1 VSLPETGP
9 PLIGV
14 LGGGQLGRM
23 LALAGIPM
31 GLRFRFLEP
40 GQDSPVR
47 GVGEV
52 VRARWDDPDALR
64 RFCDGLDV
72 VTYEFE
78 NVPVGVVGQIS
89 EWGRVSP
96 PSRALAAAQDRLSE
110 KELFRRLGVQTAP
123 FLPVGTRDEL
133 VEAVR
138 TLDFPS
144 VLKTR
149 QMGYDGKGQR
159 FLRGHEDVAS
169 AWEALGD
176 HPLMLEGF
184 IAFERELSVIGVRGQ
199 DGTVAFYPVSVN
211 EHREGILR
219 TTRAPSPGV
228 SPQRQDEAERIAA
241 SLLHEL
247 DYVGVLAVELF
258 DTADGL
264 LANEMAPRV
273 HNSGHWTQDGAVT
286 SQFENHLRA
295 VLGLPLGS
303 VAPRGWSAMVNLIG
317 SLPDQRAILAVPGC
331 HLHLYDKEPRA
342 GRKLGHV
349 NVVADTPE
357 ALKERLERL
366 LAIVEGEAESLV
378 PQAAQASQSP

>member
-1 VSLPETGP
+1 VTPPETGP
-9 PLIGV
+9 PLVGV

-23 LALAGIPM
+23 LALAGIPL
-31 GLRFRFLEP
+31 GLHFRFLEP
-40 GQDSPVR
+40 GEDSPVR

-52 VRARWDDPDALR
+52 VRARWDDPDGLR

-78 NVPVGVVGQIS
+78 NVPVGVVRQIS
-89 EWGRVSP
+89 EWLPVSP
-96 PSRALAAAQDRLSE
+96 PSRALAAAQDRLAE
-110 KELFRRLGVQTAP
+110 KELFRGLGVQTAP
-123 FLPVGTRDEL
+123 FRPVGSRDEL
-133 VEAVR
+133 VDAVR
-138 TLDFPS
+138 ALGFPA
-144 VLKTR
+144 V
-149 QMGYDGKGQR
+149 
-159 FLRGHEDVAS
+159 LRGHEDVAS

-176 HPLMLEGF
+176 HPLILEGF
-184 IAFERELSVIGVRGQ
+184 VAFERELSVIGVRGK
-199 DGTVAFYPVSVN
+199 DGAVAFYPLSVN

-219 TTRAPSPGV
+219 TTHAPSPGV
-228 SPQRQDEAERIAA
+228 PPQLQSEAERIAS

-295 VLGLPLGS
+295 VFGLPLGS
-303 VAPRGWSAMVNLIG
+303 VSPRGWSAMVNLIG
-317 SLPDQRAILAVPGC
+317 SLPDQRAILEVPGC

-349 NVVADTPE
+349 NVVAETPG
-357 ALKERLERL
+357 ALQERLEKL
-366 LAIVEGEAESLV
+366 IAIVEGEAERLV